1 MRLVLIASDPSE
13 FRGVFKHLREVRT
26 VRPMV
31 DWARTARL
39 QDYTVLLAAN
49 GAGPK
54 RAALAVDG
62 TAVFRPDALLSIG
75 YCGATAPDLAPA
87 DLLVASQVVW
97 ENVVYP
103 ASPVSSGKPHK
114 VGVLRTLDHIAGQ
127 SGEKLYWYRMG
138 AEAVDM
144 EASAVAQKAQARQIP
159 FHCIKAVTDLA
170 AETFENDLNSALRA
184 DGHFDTI
191 KILGSTLRQPWVR
204 VPELFRLRNRS
215 TRAANALGDFL
226 ADCRF

>member
-1 MRLVLIASDPSE
+1 
-13 FRGVFKHLREVRT
+13 
-26 VRPMV
+26 
-31 DWARTARL
+31 
-39 QDYTVLLAAN
+39 
-49 GAGPK
+49 
-54 RAALAVDG
+54 
-62 TAVFRPDALLSIG
+62 
-75 YCGATAPDLAPA
+75 
-87 DLLVASQVVW
+87 
-97 ENVVYP
+97 
-103 ASPVSSGKPHK
+103 
-114 VGVLRTLDHIAGQ
+114 
-127 SGEKLYWYRMG
+127 
-138 AEAVDM
+138 M